1 MKHLFLALF
10 MAIIA
15 MPAMATETSHTLK
28 PIEAKYVCMVNDTA
42 FDKEQIA
49 VEVDGKTYFGCCAM
63 CEARLKKDTDIR
75 SAVDPVSGVQVDKAE
90 AVIGADNQG
99 KVYYFESS
107 ANLDKYKV
115 AAADN
120 HDHMMDGHEGMM
132 HDKMMHSEHD
142 TSELT
147 EGTGT
152 LNAISDNKVNVTH
165 GPIPALQWPEMT
177 MDLPVSESVDLSGF
191 EKGDS
196 VRFFLKLKDKTY
208 VIEKMKSIDVQSHED
223 GHDHQH

>member
-28 PIEAKYVCMVNDTA
+28 HIEAKYVCMVNDTA

-49 VEVDGKTYFGCCAM
+49 VEVDGKTYFGCCSM

-90 AVIGADNQG
+90 AVIGEDNQG

-107 ANLDKYKV
+107 VNLDKYKV

-142 TSELT
+142 TSGLT
-147 EGTGT
+147 KGTGT
-152 LNAISDNKVNVTH
+152 LNAITENKVNVTH

-177 MDLPVSESVDLSGF
+177 MDIPVSESVDLSGF
-191 EKGDS
+191 EKGDN
-196 VRFFLKLKDKTY
+196 VRFFLKLKDKAY
-208 VIEKMKSIDVQSHED
+208 VIEKMESADDQPHED

>member
-132 HDKMMHSEHD
+132 HDKMMDSEHD
-142 TSELT
+142 TSDLT

-152 LNAISDNKVNVTH
+152 LNAITDNKVNVTH

-196 VRFFLKLKDKTY
+196 VRFFLKLKDQTY
-208 VIEKMKSIDVQSHED
+208 VIEKMENNNAKPQED